1 MAKGR
6 DEAVQAAFFRVEG
19 AVVRAPSLRSAAWFT
34 LNTAKL
40 SGRVTR
46 LGGVALATGLK
57 LAGGLGEQ
65 QLAQRAAW
73 MGLRGMSADRIA
85 FLGEEYYERF
95 IAPNVLDV
103 GKELI
108 ADARRQGLRVVLL
121 SENIRAVVGPLKELL
136 GADDLICNDL
146 ELRNG
151 KATGRLSEPVIG
163 GALSG
168 GWAREWANTHAVD
181 LESSSAYG
189 TTSADSMLLNVIGR
203 PCVVNPDRRLRRIA
217 KELDWPVVDR

>member
-1 MAKGR
+1 MSKGK
-6 DEAVQAAFFRVEG
+6 DVAVRAAFFRVEG

-34 LNTAKL
+34 LNTAEL

-57 LAGGLGEQ
+57 FAGGLGEQ
-65 QLAQRAAW
+65 QLVQRAAW

-95 IAPNVLDV
+95 IEPNVLEV

-108 ADARRQGLRVVLL
+108 ADARRQGLRIVLL
-121 SENIRAVVGPLKELL
+121 SENIRAVVGPLKALL

-146 ELRNG
+146 ELRNS
-151 KATGRLSEPVIG
+151 KATGRLTEPVIG

-168 GWAREWANTHAVD
+168 GWARHWASEHAVD

-189 TTSADSMLLNVIGR
+189 TTSADSMLLNIIGR

-217 KELDWPVVDR
+217 KDLDWPVVDR